1 MGDPGWR
8 VRAYCILQKASERL
22 VPRID
27 RWAQFAP
34 VGRGE
39 LPDAQKSWHALGHF
53 LGLPPGRGRRRELL
67 ARGAATHARQDA
79 GERSLLDAAGTL

>member
-34 VGRGE
+34 VGRGKAARE
-39 LPDAQKSWHALGHF
+39 G
-53 LGLPPGRGRRRELL
+53 GRSRGS
-67 ARGAATHARQDA
+67 GAAA
-79 GERSLLDAAGTL
+79 GAPGTYLG